1 MKQGYL
7 VLAQGGYAKMAEKL
21 AESIKQTQS
30 NGLGLSI
37 ITDETVDPTLF
48 DHVIPMPSQDLAE
61 GQDWKIHNRVFFYDL
76 TPYEE
81 TVILDADM
89 LFLSDVSHWWK
100 LFESYDL
107 LLTNK
112 VKTYRNTWVVN
123 SPYRKT
129 FRANQLPDVYSA
141 FTYFKKSEVAHE
153 FFKVV
158 KQIIV
163 DWDRWTIQFAPIARQ
178 KFPSI
183 DLSMSIALKVLDLEH
198 TATTVLDFP
207 TFTHMKT
214 KCQGWKNA
222 PVDWTKLVGVY
233 RHKNGN
239 IEIGSYQQTG
249 ILHYV
254 NKDFHDSILQS

>member
-1 MKQGYL
+1 MTQGYL
-7 VLAQGGYAKMAEKL
+7 VLAQGGYAHLAEKL
-21 AESIKQTQS
+21 AESINATQS
-30 NGLGLSI
+30 NGLRLSI
-37 ITDETVDPTLF
+37 ITDEPVDHSLF
-48 DHVIPMPSQDLAE
+48 DRVIPLPQEDLAE
-61 GQDWKIHNRVFFYDL
+61 GQEWKIHNRVFFYDL
-76 TPYEE
+76 TPYDE

-112 VKTYRNTWVVN
+112 VMTYRNTLIKD

-141 FTYFKKSEVAHE
+141 FTYFKKSQLAQE
-153 FFKVV
+153 FFQVV
-158 KQIIV
+158 KQIIL
-163 DWDRWTIQFAPIARQ
+163 DWDKWTIQFAPLHRQ
-178 KFPSI
+178 KFSSI
-183 DLSMSIALKVLDLEH
+183 DLAMSIAVKVLDIEH
-198 TATTVLDFP
+198 ETTTNFGFP
-207 TFTHMKT
+207 TFTHMKA
-214 KCQGWKNA
+214 KCQGWRSVADDWSTVVGAYKNK
-222 PVDWTKLVGVY
+222 DGI
-233 RHKNGN
+233 

>member
-1 MKQGYL
+1 MTRGYL
-7 VLAQGGYAKMAEKL
+7 VLAQGGYAGMAEKL
-21 AESIKQTQS
+21 AESIKLTQS

-37 ITDETVDPTLF
+37 ITDESVDPALF
-48 DHVIPMPSQDLAE
+48 DRVIVMPTQDLAAD
-61 GQDWKIHNRVFFYDL
+61 QSWKIHNRVFFYDL
-76 TPYEE
+76 TPYDE

-107 LLTNK
+107 LLTNR
-112 VKTYRNTWVVN
+112 VMTYRNTLIKN

-141 FTYFKKSEVAHE
+141 FTYFKKSSLAEE
-153 FFKVV
+153 FFKLI
-158 KQIIV
+158 KLIV
-163 DWDRWTIQFAPIARQ
+163 TNWDQWTIQFAPADRQ

-183 DLSMSIALKVLDLEH
+183 DVAMSIAVKVLDIESEV
-198 TATTVLDFP
+198 TTTLNFP

-214 KCQGWKNA
+214 KCQGWQYNHI
-222 PVDWTKLVGVY
+222 DWPSAVGVY
-233 RHKNGN
+233 KNKNGA

>member
-1 MKQGYL
+1 MKRGYL
-7 VLAQGGYAKMAEKL
+7 VLAQGGYAHMAEKL
-21 AESIKQTQS
+21 AESIKRSQS

-37 ITDETVDPTLF
+37 ITDEPVDPTLF
-48 DHVIPMPSQDLAE
+48 DRVIAIPDQDLAADQE
-61 GQDWKIHNRVFFYDL
+61 WKIHNRVFFYDL
-76 TPYEE
+76 TPYDE

-89 LFLSDVSHWWK
+89 LFLSDVGHWWK

-112 VKTYRNTWVVN
+112 VMTYRNTLIKN

-141 FTYFKKSEVAHE
+141 FTYFKKSAIAEE
-153 FFKVV
+153 FFKLV
-158 KQIIV
+158 KNIV
-163 DWDRWTIQFAPIARQ
+163 THWDQWTIQFAPAHRQ

-183 DLSMSIALKVLDLEH
+183 DLAMSIAVKVLDIESI
-198 TATTVLDFP
+198 TTTTLDFP

-214 KCQGWKNA
+214 KCQGWKTIEN
-222 PVDWTKLVGVY
+222 DWASTVGVY
-233 RHKNGN
+233 KHKNGN

-254 NKDFHDSILQS
+254 NKDFHDSVLQS